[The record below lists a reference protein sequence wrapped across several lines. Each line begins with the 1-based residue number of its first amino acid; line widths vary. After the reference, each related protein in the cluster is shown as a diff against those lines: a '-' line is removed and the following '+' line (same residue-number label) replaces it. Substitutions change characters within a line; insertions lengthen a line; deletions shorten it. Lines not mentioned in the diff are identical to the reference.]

1 MTMAHSD
8 VLWKFT
14 DHAFDESAEMRWQ
27 ESQRGEGDNVDVG
40 SRTETDMQNE
50 LFESLGNP
58 F

>member
-1 MTMAHSD
+1 MAHSD